1 MKKTL
6 FALTAFATALLTTS
20 CMDGG
25 YGDMDH
31 VTAASAYGNN
41 DIVETN
47 VVSISQLETLYPA
60 IKETEYRGY
69 KDVDQDVQLKLRI
82 TANDIGGNIYN
93 YVAAEDV
100 TGGDGKSVLI
110 YVYASGLFSYLPIG
124 QEILVDL
131 KGLCVG
137 TNGNQPAI
145 STPYQTSSGN
155 TYPKNMPHWVWQK
168 HFKLLEYHP
177 EKVQIPEYTV
187 NEFKTA
193 ASSANIG
200 KIAGRVVTIKGA
212 EITEA
217 DGKKTWA
224 SKADLAEVNDF
235 SVERA
240 ITGLPKSTV
249 FINTSTSA
257 KFANDVMPTGKVD
270 ITALVVRY
278 GNKCQLT
285 LRTASDVKPAAN

>member
-1 MKKTL
+1 MKKTI

-31 VTAASAYGNN
+31 VTAQEAYGNN
-41 DIVETN
+41 DLKETH
-47 VVSISQLETLYPA
+47 VVSLSELETLYPA

-69 KDVDQDVQLKLRI
+69 KDVDQDIQVKLRV

-93 YVAAEDV
+93 YIACEDA
-100 TGGDGKSVLI
+100 TSNDGKSVLI
-110 YVYASGLFSYLPIG
+110 YIYSGGLFSYLPIG

-145 STPYQTSSGN
+145 STPYMTSSGN
-155 TYPKNMPHWVWQK
+155 TYPKNMPFSVWQQ
-168 HFKLLEYHP
+168 HVKLLECHP
-177 EKVQIPEYTV
+177 EKVVIPEYTV
-187 NEFKTA
+187 TEFKTA

-200 KIAGRVVTIKGA
+200 KIAGRVVKIKDA

-217 DGKKTWA
+217 DGTKTWA
-224 SKADLAEVNDF
+224 AKSDLADINDF

-240 ITGLPKSTV
+240 ITGLTKSSV

-257 KFANDVMPTGKVD
+257 KFANDVMPAGKVD

-278 GNKCQLT
+278 GSKCQLT
-285 LRTASDVKPAAN
+285 LRTAADVTPAAN